1 MIVDGREYRS
11 VWWEHGRLRM
21 IDQNRIPHDFTI
33 MDFSDH
39 LQVAEA
45 IRNMNVRGA
54 PAIGAAG
61 AFGLALA
68 AKNAPDERFRSHIRK
83 AHDLLLATRPTAV
96 DLQSGVNYVYE
107 RTIKFIPDLAH
118 ARKVALLAA
127 KEFANRS
134 AEDCRLIG
142 EQGLHLIP
150 DGARILT
157 HCNAGALA
165 TVDWGTAL
173 SVIRLAHR
181 KGRDIFVYVSE
192 TRPRHQGSKITAWEL
207 EQEGIPHAIIPDSA
221 SGYYFWKKE
230 IDLVMTGADR
240 VCLNGDIAN
249 KIGTYDKAVLA
260 KYHGIPFYIAA
271 PLSTFDFAC
280 RQGTEIPIEFRD
292 EEEIK
297 LYGGQITANP
307 GSPVLNPGFDI
318 TPAELIQSIITP
330 KGVFAAAEA
339 AQKVQG

>member
-1 MIVDGREYRS
+1 MIIDGREYRS
-11 VWWEHGRLRM
+11 VCWEYGRLRM
-21 IDQNRIPHDFTI
+21 IDQNRIPQDFTI
-33 MDFSDH
+33 MEFSDH

-54 PAIGAAG
+54 PAIRAAG
-61 AFGLALA
+61 AFALALA
-68 AKNAPDERFRSHIRK
+68 AKNAPDQRFRAQIRQ
-83 AHDLLLATRPTAV
+83 ARDLLIATRPTAV

-107 RTIKFIPDLAH
+107 QTLKFIPDLVH

-127 KEFANRS
+127 REFANRG

-142 EQGLHLIP
+142 EQGLPLIP

-173 SVIRLAHR
+173 AVVRLAHR
-181 KGRDIFVYVSE
+181 KGKNIFVYVSE

-207 EQEGIPHAIIPDSA
+207 AQEGIPHAIIADSA
-221 SGYYFWKKE
+221 SGYYFWRGE
-230 IDLVMTGADR
+230 IDVVITGADR

-260 KYHGIPFYIAA
+260 SHHEIPLYVAA
-271 PLSTFDFAC
+271 PLSTFDFSC
-280 RQGTEIPIEFRD
+280 QQGSDIPIEFRD
-292 EEEIK
+292 EEELK
-297 LYGGQITANP
+297 LYGGQLTANP
-307 GSPVLNPGFDI
+307 SSPAMNPGFDI
-318 TPAELIQSIITP
+318 TPAALIQGIITP
-330 KGVFAAAEA
+330 RGVFAAAEA